1 MQIPKQIPQYFKE
14 GQNPF
19 GENNRKYKLNPDI
32 ITAITFEIG
41 DDVQQFLN
49 GKYLNIEQVKRK
61 ALEIINSYPPGSK
74 VSHYLKQ
81 IKWSLETDE
90 QRVERR
96 SSMVRDFFTE
106 VGENF
111 EKEGRKPTIYFDYKK
126 IPRSSSPE
134 GLPSDEYYQEN
145 TSPISVVDSARITQ
159 ESRSTSP
166 SPPSVPQSK
175 ATFLSKEEI
184 KDEIAELAEEIY
196 AFNQNLLKILK
207 SSDVN
212 AQLHVSDMAEKKLRD
227 ISRYMERLS
236 RFQYFII
243 FDELIKRKEYTQL
256 VRFTGKKI

>member
-1 MQIPKQIPQYFKE
+1 MQIPNQIPQYFKE

-41 DDVQQFLN
+41 DDVQHFLN
-49 GKYLNIEQVKRK
+49 GEYLNIEQVKRK

-96 SSMVRDFFTE
+96 SSMVRGFFTG
-106 VGENF
+106 VAENAMR
-111 EKEGRKPTIYFDYKK
+111 EERDRRVYYDSQPIS
-126 IPRSSSPE
+126 RSSSPE

-145 TSPISVVDSARITQ
+145 TSPISVVDSSKITQ
-159 ESRSTSP
+159 DSRSTSP

-184 KDEIAELAEEIY
+184 KEEITELAKEIY
-196 AFNQNLLKILK
+196 AFNQNLLKILN

-227 ISRYMERLS
+227 ISRYMDKLS